1 MQQSLLT
8 WYTCIKKFYDW
19 WISCFI
25 NTGLYIFIFT
35 IRFNFVNLLCYRRS
49 NWCTLWKQWRGRLH
63 IQWQTNENG
72 AHVLAENPRFSV
84 RIRSSR
90 IRFLYFEDSKRFGWQ
105 HIQWY
110 LSVSAFIHYMFIQQI
125 TLWHTCCKYLDTL
138 YLRDFSMFA
147 IVFICGM
154 GLWISQ
160 LLPDC
165 KCI

>member
-8 WYTCIKKFYDW
+8 WYTCIKNSM
-19 WISCFI
+19 ISCFI

-35 IRFNFVNLLCYRRS
+35 ILFNFVNLLCYRRS

-72 AHVLAENPRFSV
+72 AHVFAENPRFSV
-84 RIRSSR
+84 RIWPSR

-110 LSVSAFIHYMFIQQI
+110 LSVSAFIHYMFIQRI
-125 TLWHTCCKYLDTL
+125 TLWHACCKYQDTL
-138 YLRDFSMFA
+138 YLRCLYMEWDY
-147 IVFICGM
+147 
-154 GLWISQ
+154 GLVN
-160 LLPDC
+160 C
-165 KCI
+165 